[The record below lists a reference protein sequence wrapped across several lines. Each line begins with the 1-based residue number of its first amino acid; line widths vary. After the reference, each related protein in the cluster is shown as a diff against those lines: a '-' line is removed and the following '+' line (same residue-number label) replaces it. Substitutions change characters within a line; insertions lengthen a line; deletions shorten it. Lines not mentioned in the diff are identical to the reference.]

1 VVGDAEHLVATGG
14 TEQAARGRLA
24 PGWFWRTA
32 GGLCLLQAIVL
43 VIAISHGWYYNDD
56 FALLMNASHRS
67 LGWNYL
73 KMPINDH
80 LLPGERL
87 EFWLLRHT
95 APLNFPVTVAVRV
108 LLQVIASWLLI
119 RLLVQLA
126 GPRRRVL
133 VVAALYCF
141 CPLVVTN
148 ALWLT
153 VALSLL
159 PAQAFMLGA
168 LLWHVRYTVTGRLRH
183 AAGVGLCL
191 LASALFWEKAAVA
204 VLLLPVL
211 SLSYLHAG
219 TLRARLAGCLRQWA
233 GWLVTLAPVAAFGGY
248 FLAAGYGGA
257 TQSVRASDLL
267 RVLWQQW
274 SRVVAPS
281 LFGGPW
287 RWFNFP
293 GVSLGYAMSST
304 AIAVLVQLGFAVLV
318 LLGIRLVGWKSLIGW
333 LLPALPLL
341 AGTTV
346 VTLGRFH
353 AFGVLI
359 ATTLRYGA
367 DLAVPLFLGLAL
379 ALTPTSAAAIR
390 QRVAGTEP
398 AGEVADDRR
407 GRRRARSGR
416 RPAAVALA
424 GRRPAAVALVL
435 LATAWLIGAGI
446 SVTSFD
452 RQWAA
457 NPTHRYV
464 RTLTAAIDAAGPSLN
479 LYDTTVSQRV
489 LPTFFGPH
497 WHFSDFLPL
506 TGRKPLLDAPGTEPL
521 LVDDDGRPVPA
532 AFVPA
537 ATRGPPAGGL
547 CSYLVQGAG
556 TFRIPFS
563 TPAPEGD
570 GFLRLDYLQQRPSVA
585 TVSVL
590 DVHGA
595 ERQPVTGGR
604 VLFADLLS
612 HVTLRLP
619 ITSVAS
625 VVIRTQA
632 PDTHLCLGRLTV
644 GAPFPI
650 GTGG

>member
-1 VVGDAEHLVATGG
+1 MVGDAEQVEADGSARPAT
-14 TEQAARGRLA
+14 ARGRFA
-24 PGWFWRTA
+24 PRWFWRA
-32 GGLCLLQAIVL
+32 AAGLCLLQAIVL
-43 VIAISHGWYYNDD
+43 TIAISQGWYYNDD
-56 FALLMNASHRS
+56 FALLMNASHRP

-80 LLPGERL
+80 LLPGMRL
-87 EFWLLRHT
+87 EFWLLRHI
-95 APLNFPVTVAVRV
+95 APLNFGLTVAIRMV
-108 LLQVIASWLLI
+108 LQVIASWLLV
-119 RLLVQLA
+119 RLLVRLV

-133 VVAALYCF
+133 VVAALFCL
-141 CPLVVTN
+141 CPLVITN

-159 PAQAFMLGA
+159 PAQALALGA
-168 LLWHVRYTVTGRLRH
+168 LLWHVRYSVTGRLRY
-183 AAGVGLCL
+183 AAGTGLCL
-191 LASALFWEKAAVA
+191 LGSALFWEKAAVA
-204 VLLLPVL
+204 ALMLPVL
-211 SLSYLHAG
+211 SLGYLHAG
-219 TLRARLAGCLRQWA
+219 SLRARLAGNLRQWA
-233 GWLVTLAPVAAFGGY
+233 GWLLTVAPLAMFGGY

-257 TQSVRASDLL
+257 SQSVRISDLL
-267 RVLWQQW
+267 RVLWLHW

-293 GVSLGYAMSST
+293 GVSLGYAESST
-304 AIAVLVQLGFAVLV
+304 AVAVLVQFGFAVLV
-318 LLGIRLVGWKSLIGW
+318 LVGIRLVGWKSLIGW

-341 AGTTV
+341 VGTSAV
-346 VTLGRFH
+346 AFGRFQ

-390 QRVAGTEP
+390 HRVAGDEP
-398 AGEVADDRR
+398 VPELADDRH
-407 GRRRARSGR
+407 GRRRARRPGW
-416 RPAAVALA
+416 RPAAVA
-424 GRRPAAVALVL
+424 VL
-435 LATAWLIGAGI
+435 LLAVGWLVGAGS
-446 SVTSFD
+446 SVASFD
-452 RQWAA
+452 GQWAA

-464 RTLTAAIDAAGPSLN
+464 RTLTAAIDSGGPSLN

-497 WHFSDFLPL
+497 WHLSDFLPL
-506 TGRKPLLDAPGTEPL
+506 TGRKPVLDGPGTESL

-532 AFVPA
+532 AFVPS
-537 ATRGPPAGGL
+537 ATRGPPPGGL

-563 TPAPEGD
+563 PPAVEGD

-590 DVHGA
+590 DVHGV

-604 VLFADLLS
+604 VLFGDLLS

-619 ITSVAS
+619 ITSVAA

-632 PDTHLCLGRLTV
+632 PDTHLCLGRLAV
-644 GAPFPI
+644 GAPFPV